1 MDPIYRIAMVV
12 RSPRDRTRLRD
23 ILLNLGHEIVLNAT
37 SLEELRGHCAT
48 ASPQLIVTDIGKCGL
63 DCLEVVE
70 AILEEQRVPFIV
82 VACADGDNIDQAK
95 THGALAFLTKPVR
108 QSDLSAAIS
117 IAMRQFEEL
126 QSARLEVVDVRRAL
140 EERKYVERAKGII
153 MNSRQLDEPSA
164 FKWLQQFASSHRQ
177 TLVDVAKSIVLT
189 EQALNL
195 PARVS
200 SHKRRI

>member
-1 MDPIYRIAMVV
+1 MDPVYRIATAV
-12 RSPRDRTRLRD
+12 RSPRDRTKLRD
-23 ILLNLGHEIVLNAT
+23 VLLSLGHEIVLDAT
-37 SLEELRGHCAT
+37 SLEELRQHCVK
-48 ASPQLIVTDIGKCGL
+48 ASPHLIVTDIGKCGL

-70 AILEEQRVPFIV
+70 TLLEERRVPFIV
-82 VACADGDNIDQAK
+82 VACADGDNINQAK
-95 THGALAFLTKPVR
+95 AHGALAFLTKPVR

-126 QSARLEVVDVRRAL
+126 QSARLEVVTARRAL
-140 EERKYVERAKGII
+140 EERKFVERAKGII
-153 MNSRQLDEPSA
+153 MNSRQLDEPAA

-195 PARVS
+195 PARGS
-200 SHKRRI
+200 LHNRRI